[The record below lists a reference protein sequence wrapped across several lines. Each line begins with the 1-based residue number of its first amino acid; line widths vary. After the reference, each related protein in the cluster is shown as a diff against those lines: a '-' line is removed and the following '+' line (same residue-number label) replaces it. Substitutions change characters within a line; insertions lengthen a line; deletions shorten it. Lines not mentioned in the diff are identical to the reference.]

1 MSNGGGRRVSLG
13 RIAGIPVHVSPT
25 WFLIAGVMTVG
36 FAPIVERQLPGV
48 GQGSYAIA
56 LTFALLLYVSVL
68 FHEISHALTARA
80 FGLPVRG
87 ITLHFLGGYTE
98 IERDSPTPGQDLAVA
113 VAGPVVSLA
122 AAGLAFLGAR
132 PIDQPIAEF
141 LLLELAVANLLVGV
155 FNLLP
160 ALPLDGGHMLRAV
173 VWKITGR
180 ENTGTV
186 VAARAG
192 QVLAGL
198 VLLLPFVLAW
208 PGRPSI
214 IGVVWSALVAV
225 LLWTGASQALVVGRV
240 RSRLPLLDLERLTRR
255 AAPIAADIPLA
266 EALRQAHSR
275 GVQALVVVDSYGR
288 PTGLV
293 SEASVVATPT
303 QRRPWIPVGQVA
315 RVLQTG
321 LVLPVGIGGEEL
333 LRRMRETPASEYLVV
348 DDDGGIFGVLATADV
363 DAALAKA

>member
-1 MSNGGGRRVSLG
+1 VSNGGGRQVSLG

-25 WFLIAGVMTVG
+25 WFLIAAVMTVG
-36 FAPIVERQLPGV
+36 FAPIVERQLPSV
-48 GQGSYAIA
+48 GRGSYAIA
-56 LTFALLLYVSVL
+56 LTFAVLLYASVL
-68 FHEISHALTARA
+68 LHEISHALTARA

-98 IERDSPTPGQDLAVA
+98 IERDSPTPGRDLVVA

-122 AAGLAFLGAR
+122 AAGLAYAAAR
-132 PIDQPIAEF
+132 PVDQPVAEF

-173 VWKITGR
+173 VWQLTGK

-198 VLLLPFVLAW
+198 VLLLPFILA
-208 PGRPSI
+208 GGEPSI
-214 IGVVWSALVAV
+214 IGIVWSALVAV
-225 LLWTGASQALVVGRV
+225 LLWTGASQALVAGRV

-255 AAPIAADIPLA
+255 AAPIAPDVPLA
-266 EALRQAHSR
+266 EALRQAQGQ
-275 GVQALVVVDSYGR
+275 GVRALVVVDSYGR

-293 SEASVVATPT
+293 SEASVLATPMD
-303 QRRPWIPVGQVA
+303 RRPWIPVGQVA
-315 RVLQTG
+315 RSLQTG
-321 LVLPVGIGGEEL
+321 LVLPVGIAGEEL
-333 LRRMRETPASEYLVV
+333 LRRMRDTPASEYLVV
-348 DDDGGIFGVLATADV
+348 DDDGGIFGVLAAADV
-363 DAALAKA
+363 DTALANA